1 MAKDLFHSAVKTAL
15 QKEGWIIT
23 HDPYDL
29 AVGGVE
35 MHIDLGAEL
44 LGAERNGT
52 KIAVEVKSFV
62 GHSAITEF
70 HAAHGQYLDYR
81 YALETEDPDR
91 LLYLAISEKVYEEVF
106 GLKFIES
113 VVERSQIK
121 RFVYDPQPEV
131 MTPSAFCLLPL

>member
-1 MAKDLFHSAVKTAL
+1 MAKDLFHNAVKMAL
-15 QKEGWIIT
+15 EKDGWRIT

-44 LGAERNGT
+44 LAAERDNT

-62 GHSAITEF
+62 GNSAITEF

-81 YALETEDPDR
+81 YALETEDPER
-91 LLYLAISEKVYEEVF
+91 LLYLAIPQKTHEEFF
-106 GLKFIES
+106 GLEFIQS
-113 VVERSQIK
+113 VVKRSQIK
-121 RFVYDPQPEV
+121 LLVYNPKPEEI
-131 MTPSAFCLLPL
+131 TQWL